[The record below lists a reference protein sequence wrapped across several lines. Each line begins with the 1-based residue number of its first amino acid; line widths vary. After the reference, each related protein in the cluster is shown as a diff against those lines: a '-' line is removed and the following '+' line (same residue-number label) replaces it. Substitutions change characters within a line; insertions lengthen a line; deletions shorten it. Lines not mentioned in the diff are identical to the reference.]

1 MNTSDKKILRKN
13 AQKINSLGAESIV
26 SEVKTKM
33 EDNTKGALLGG
44 GIGLLV
50 GIAMRKNLVVSGLI
64 GIILGRFI
72 FKAS

>member
-1 MNTSDKKILRKN
+1 MNTTDKKILRKN

>member
-1 MNTSDKKILRKN
+1 MNKTDRNTISRN
-13 AQKINSLGAESIV
+13 AQRINSLGAESIV

-44 GIGLLV
+44 GIGLLI
-50 GIAMRKNLVVSGLI
+50 GIATRKNLIVSGLV

>member
-13 AQKINSLGAESIV
+13 AQKINSLGADSIV

>member
-1 MNTSDKKILRKN
+1 MNKTDRNTLTNN

-44 GIGLLV
+44 GIGLLI
-50 GIAMRKNLVVSGLI
+50 GIATRKNLVVSGLI

>member
-1 MNTSDKKILRKN
+1 MNLTDKNTLTKN

-44 GIGLLV
+44 GIGLLI
-50 GIAMRKNLVVSGLI
+50 GIAMRKNLIVSGLI

-72 FKAS
+72 FKAK

>member
-1 MNTSDKKILRKN
+1 MNQTDRKTLKSN

-50 GIAMRKNLVVSGLI
+50 GVAMRKNLIVSGLI

>member
-1 MNTSDKKILRKN
+1 MNQTDKNTLTNN

-33 EDNTKGALLGG
+33 EDNTKGAMLGG
-44 GIGLLV
+44 GIGLLI

-64 GIILGRFI
+64 GIVLGRFI
-72 FKAS
+72 FKAN

>member
-1 MNTSDKKILRKN
+1 MNKTDKNTLKRN
-13 AQKINSLGAESIV
+13 AQKINSLGADSIV

-44 GIGLLV
+44 GIGLLI
-50 GIAMRKNLVVSGLI
+50 GIATRKNLVVSGLL

>member
-1 MNTSDKKILRKN
+1 MNKTDKNTLTNN

-33 EDNTKGALLGG
+33 EDNTKGAMLGG
-44 GIGLLV
+44 GIGLLI

-64 GIILGRFI
+64 GIVLGRFI
-72 FKAS
+72 FKAN

>member
-1 MNTSDKKILRKN
+1 MTKTDKKTLTRN
-13 AQKINSLGAESIV
+13 AHKINSLGAESIV

-33 EDNTKGALLGG
+33 EDNTKGAFLGG

-50 GIAMRKNLVVSGLI
+50 GIAMRKNLIVSGLI

>member
-1 MNTSDKKILRKN
+1 MNTTDKKILRKN
-13 AQKINSLGAESIV
+13 AQKINSLGADSIV

>member
-1 MNTSDKKILRKN
+1 MNKTDTNTLKNN

-50 GIAMRKNLVVSGLI
+50 GIAMRKNLIVSGLI

>member
-1 MNTSDKKILRKN
+1 MNTTDKKILRKN
-13 AQKINSLGAESIV
+13 ARKINSLGADSIV

-44 GIGLLV
+44 GIGLLI
-50 GIAMRKNLVVSGLI
+50 GIATRKNLVVSGLI

>member
-13 AQKINSLGAESIV
+13 AQKINSLGADSIV

-44 GIGLLV
+44 GIGLLI

>member
-1 MNTSDKKILRKN
+1 MNRTDKNTLKRN
-13 AQKINSLGAESIV
+13 AQKINSLGADSIV

-50 GIAMRKNLVVSGLI
+50 GIATRKNLVVSGLI